1 MDALSELASMLYH
14 RENPIDALSKLLA
27 YQILGLFDQP
37 LIPDSLEVLIKI
49 KSELVQRKEG
59 SIAVGDKDGLYSEY
73 LDIVES
79 VES

>member
-1 MDALSELASMLYH
+1 MLYH
-14 RENPIDALSKLLA
+14 RENPIDAFSKLLA